1 MQKLGVDKNFNQFN
15 KDEKNSLGASI
26 SKMLS
31 NGDVLVYNK
40 KIMEKEDLF
49 DIVVRNKMT
58 DEKTRYSGIERSKIP
73 EFVNQM
79 ILNKKN
85 GLGVSYFIIHKQK
98 ID

>member
-15 KDEKNSLGASI
+15 KDEKNSLGESI

-49 DIVVRNKMT
+49 DIVIRNKMT
-58 DEKTRYSGIERSKIP
+58 DEKTKYSGIERSKIP